1 MVIGGLLVSA
11 HLLAAAWRPALLL
24 NVPVG
29 AAVLLGAR
37 RHLPQAAG
45 RRSAR
50 LDPAGAAAMSAALLA
65 LAVPVT
71 LGRERGWPAWVW
83 PCLAAGALA
92 LAAFV
97 ELERRVAARGDD
109 PLFDLEVL
117 RLPGVAAGV
126 GAVALVMACYA
137 GFLVSLTLHLQGGLG
152 FSPLE
157 AGLIFAA
164 YATGFAATSLTWTRA
179 GATLRDRLPVAGP
192 VAMAAALLAVGV
204 VARGGGWPVALMTP
218 LLLLGGAAHGSAF
231 SPLAA
236 RLTTIVRTEQ
246 SADLSGL
253 VLTASLVGQV
263 VGVAAFVGVYL
274 NAAPHGSAHAFWLT
288 TVALAVAL
296 VAGGACARLAQTG
309 FRGRSD
315 RPTACR
321 ASARSG

>member
-1 MVIGGLLVSA
+1 
-11 HLLAAAWRPALLL
+11 
-24 NVPVG
+24 
-29 AAVLLGAR
+29 
-37 RHLPQAAG
+37 
-45 RRSAR
+45 
-50 LDPAGAAAMSAALLA
+50 MSAALLA

-179 GATLRDRLPVAGP
+179 GATLRARLPVAGP

-309 FRGRSD
+309 FPGRSD